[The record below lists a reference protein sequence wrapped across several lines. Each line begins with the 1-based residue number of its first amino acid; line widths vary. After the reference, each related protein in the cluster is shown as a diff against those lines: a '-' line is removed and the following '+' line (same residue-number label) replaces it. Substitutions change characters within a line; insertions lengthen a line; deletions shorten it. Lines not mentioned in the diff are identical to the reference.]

1 MPQKVEIILASGSPR
16 RRELLEREG
25 VSFTVLSADVDES
38 LEPDLLRQPEE
49 AAKKLAERKA
59 GAIVQQVLGDPE
71 YVGAAAIIGAD
82 TVVAA
87 NGKIYGKPVDE
98 DDACRILGELSG
110 RPHQVITG
118 VSVWLVSAPPN
129 KEVSL
134 GFRTFTETSHVT
146 FKELTDEVIAEY
158 VAGGEPMD
166 KAGAYG
172 IQGDGRALVESIDGD
187 FDNIVGLPVKRLM
200 DEFSEIFEAAQ

>member
-118 VSVWLVSAPPN
+118 VS
-129 KEVSL
+129 
-134 GFRTFTETSHVT
+134 
-146 FKELTDEVIAEY
+146 D
-158 VAGGEPMD
+158 
-166 KAGAYG
+166 GAYTEVKLCKHLKQEG
-172 IQGDGRALVESIDGD
+172 KK
-187 FDNIVGLPVKRLM
+187 IVTENAYYLASLTGEHA
-200 DEFSEIFEAAQ
+200 DEH

>member
-87 NGKIYGKPVDE
+87 NGKIT
-98 DDACRILGELSG
+98 ASR
-110 RPHQVITG
+110 RRRRR
-118 VSVWLVSAPPN
+118 VSH
-129 KEVSL
+129 
-134 GFRTFTETSHVT
+134 F
-146 FKELTDEVIAEY
+146 
-158 VAGGEPMD
+158 
-166 KAGAYG
+166 
-172 IQGDGRALVESIDGD
+172 GRAFRPSPSGYYGRFGVAL
-187 FDNIVGLPVKRLM
+187 
-200 DEFSEIFEAAQ
+200 